1 MSTSGD
7 YRKVTLMMENP
18 SYDGLADGRSR
29 RRPHHRMK
37 PFILVILLLL
47 AVVGVAVA
55 LAVILTGNK
64 TNLDVPEEVTILGSL
79 HISNRE
85 YRESYGD
92 RSTKEFA
99 SLEREVVDAMDRL
112 YNKSLFRNIY
122 VGTSVTEIRKGS
134 VVVDFAIH
142 LEIPKTLFD
151 LKQDEHKKV
160 SAPEYN
166 EAYVHLVKA
175 IDDNTLGEFTIIE
188 FSLSF
193 DSKSLSFQAITL
205 PPVSKTVGQAD
216 QGEPTLSPLPTDA
229 CNDNPC
235 VNGGTCVLQPET
247 ALYFTCKCPEGHS
260 GYLCQNIAP
269 SNPCNSNPCQ
279 HGGQC
284 WFGTI
289 DGQDRYTCIC
299 PPGYDGQNCGNPK
312 QTQCIDIPI
321 PQCCPF
327 LPYNQTVSPNPF
339 KLTETHEELL
349 EFFELSYHFLTPTC
363 HPDAQRVLCTILNPQ
378 CPQLRTAGHAA
389 GDEQASV
396 LDFQLPCRSVAGR
409 FMTRAWPTSLH
420 SSVESSRSSAISVIP
435 CRSLQRTVF
444 VSALPVKKR
453 LTVGLS
459 GACPHRVRTEVL
471 AWNSTA
477 LPGVDVRRATV
488 DKRVLLSCPILAHP
502 AHV

>member
-260 GYLCQNIAP
+260 GYLCQN
-269 SNPCNSNPCQ
+269 
-279 HGGQC
+279 
-284 WFGTI
+284 
-289 DGQDRYTCIC
+289 
-299 PPGYDGQNCGNPK
+299 K
-312 QTQCIDIPI
+312 CIDIPI